1 MVAVLFWL
9 ACYGKVA
16 VLSRLAC
23 YSRHLL
29 TSNVCLGE
37 RLFSRTFVLTN
48 VCSSLL
54 FTSTASTSFINSII
68 SYRRPLKVGKIPTL
82 LYIRLDALEKLFY
95 FFYKNACNFTK
106 KMIRYNCSKETKEV
120 KNMEKRRFKKW
131 VLYAIFTAL
140 LAIMIL
146 LLDRFG
152 LVQVIDSST
161 LDITKAFILLGAY
174 ECIRYNVKVIVNRE
188 KEKE

>member
-1 MVAVLFWL
+1 M
-9 ACYGKVA
+9 K
-16 VLSRLAC
+16 
-23 YSRHLL
+23 
-29 TSNVCLGE
+29 
-37 RLFSRTFVLTN
+37 
-48 VCSSLL
+48 
-54 FTSTASTSFINSII
+54 
-68 SYRRPLKVGKIPTL
+68 
-82 LYIRLDALEKLFY
+82 
-95 FFYKNACNFTK
+95 
-106 KMIRYNCSKETKEV
+106 
-120 KNMEKRRFKKW
+120 KRRFKVW

>member
-1 MVAVLFWL
+1 M
-9 ACYGKVA
+9 K
-16 VLSRLAC
+16 
-23 YSRHLL
+23 
-29 TSNVCLGE
+29 
-37 RLFSRTFVLTN
+37 
-48 VCSSLL
+48 
-54 FTSTASTSFINSII
+54 
-68 SYRRPLKVGKIPTL
+68 
-82 LYIRLDALEKLFY
+82 
-95 FFYKNACNFTK
+95 
-106 KMIRYNCSKETKEV
+106 
-120 KNMEKRRFKKW
+120 KRRFKVW

-152 LVQVIDSST
+152 LVQVINSST